1 MRRVHEV
8 DGIERIR
15 FSSIEPNVVTEE
27 FAQTMAALS
36 KVCGHFHLSLQ
47 SEIPAYEQIK
57 VQIKAQ
63 ILNGEL
69 APNQPLTS
77 MRLLA
82 GLPAVLLLPESS
94 RRGGKG
100 G

>member
-1 MRRVHEV
+1 M
-8 DGIERIR
+8 
-15 FSSIEPNVVTEE
+15 
-27 FAQTMAALS
+27 M
-36 KVCGHFHLSLQ
+36 
-47 SEIPAYEQIK
+47 PAYEQIK

-82 GLPAVLLLPESS
+82 ELPAVLLLPESS